1 MYLVDTD
8 ILSLLRRPQRHP
20 HIAEWVA
27 AQRESDLYLSVITV
41 AEVERGIASVRSRDP
56 AFAESL
62 AGWLD
67 RILQVHASRIL
78 PASLPVARRLGR
90 LVARLGHS
98 DFDLI
103 IAATAL
109 EHGLTVVTRNV
120 RHFLPTGAEVLDP
133 GAPA

>member
-8 ILSLLRRPQRHP
+8 ILSLLGRPERHRQV
-20 HIAEWVA
+20 AEWVA
-27 AQRESDLYLSVITV
+27 GQRESDLYLSVITI
-41 AEVERGIASVRSRDP
+41 AEVERGIASLRSRDP
-56 AFAESL
+56 MFAESL

-67 RILQVHASRIL
+67 HILQVHASRIL
-78 PASLPVARRLGR
+78 PANLPVARRLGR

-109 EHGLTVVTRNV
+109 EHRLTVVTRNV
-120 RHFLPTGAEVLDP
+120 RHFLATGVKVVDP
-133 GAPA
+133 GAEA